1 MEKYKIVEIEVNN
14 INQKFIKEMT
24 YQAIHVNEGNVPPS
38 RDILEDP
45 KLKKY
50 YTEFGKESD
59 LGYIAMDKESK
70 KNIGAIWLRQFTG
83 ENRGWGYVDDSTPE
97 LSMAVLENYRGIG
110 IGTALLEHMLNET
123 EKRYPDVSLSVD
135 PENRALKLYKRCGFI
150 EYGKEGSSIIM
161 LLKRD

>member
-1 MEKYKIVEIEVNN
+1 M
-14 INQKFIKEMT
+14 
-24 YQAIHVNEGNVPPS
+24 
-38 RDILEDP
+38 
-45 KLKKY
+45 
-50 YTEFGKESD
+50 
-59 LGYIAMDKESK
+59 
-70 KNIGAIWLRQFTG
+70 RQFTG